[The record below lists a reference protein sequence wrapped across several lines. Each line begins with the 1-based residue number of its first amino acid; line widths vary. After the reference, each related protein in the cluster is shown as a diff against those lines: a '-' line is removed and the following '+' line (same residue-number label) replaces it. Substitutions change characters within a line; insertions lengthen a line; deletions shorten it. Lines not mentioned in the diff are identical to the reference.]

1 MKFWRKR
8 TPVENE
14 PSVEELRR
22 PIRWCDGCRS
32 PIAPFIYFQNG
43 KHYCLRCSE
52 KVWATMGLRS
62 AGKRDDDIQYPPRGN
77 SPAA

>member
-1 MKFWRKR
+1 MRFWKQRASDEAEQPIAYEEMR
-8 TPVENE
+8 T
-14 PSVEELRR
+14 
-22 PIRWCDGCRS
+22 PIRWCEACRS

-62 AGKRDDDIQYPPRGN
+62 AGKRDDDLQYPP
-77 SPAA
+77 A